1 MIITISYK
9 QPHWLDTKNRAQELN
24 IEHTYFTGSIRHKER
39 KSIIQYGLTAI
50 YIMKENTESL
60 LKERVTEY
68 LKTSH
73 ENDPIAAV

>member
-1 MIITISYK
+1 
-9 QPHWLDTKNRAQELN
+9 
-24 IEHTYFTGSIRHKER
+24 
-39 KSIIQYGLTAI
+39 
-50 YIMKENTESL
+50 MKENTESL